1 MRKITLLLAAVVVAA
16 ATATLARAD
25 ASGPLELVDGTAV
38 LLDQGGGGNGGNTSS
53 TSNYT
58 NIFTPS
64 AYLDYHR
71 FGGEPSVVVDRFAGG
86 NDAAYSCGPLGVGYP
101 GFSYFFRSNDLGATW
116 RLPTHDP
123 IFGRA
128 VVEEQGGG
136 DCHVAVG
143 QTTHR
148 VFFVDL
154 SGPDETI
161 NVSDDGGQTFVS
173 APLGSGLSPGTI
185 DDRPW
190 LAVDELR
197 PDGTKKVYDSFIDY
211 TDIAN
216 PTLAVAISNEDG
228 TPGTYGDGPCNA
240 ATVNVPP
247 ASDATPT
254 ACPDPFDKMLQ
265 VAGPT
270 VVDLYRTHNVY
281 IPFIRGTSIIP
292 GLTAG
297 PPWSLWIARSSD
309 VGNTWTRSQVA
320 VLGDHNPSNIFPEM
334 TVDKG
339 GNLYFTWS
347 QSQGPIEDT
356 SGGSGFFGEQ
366 DVYYAF
372 STTLG
377 ATWSKPIDLTN
388 ESGDSAVFPWMVAG
402 DPGQVDLVYYRA
414 NTGLNSN
421 VAFVDA
427 NGNPCSDPNSE
438 CGGRPNTSVWN
449 VYFSQ
454 SQNALNTGPNF
465 KSVQITDHPNHLG
478 QICTLGLACSGDRSL
493 ADFISV
499 DVDHL
504 GAANVVWTDTNNS
517 TGDGRIKF
525 ARQIAGNSVFT
536 GQNISLQS
544 TWPIHDHSVTDPV
557 GDVTDAAGLPEGS
570 CAGMDVLKAATSRS
584 GDLLTLAL
592 TLNAPPSSTAAI
604 ACGAGATG
612 GLWGAEFWASGT
624 PNDNFYIAYKDNPP
638 DGAASA
644 EAGRLSGL
652 SPTLTSNEFKM
663 VELATATPCIAVT
676 PAPLG
681 APTACTISITAS
693 LTGLGIKPGAGL
705 YSVTGLSTYLFGSG
719 MAIPDTRVALGVS
732 NQADSTAALDQNG
745 TGTTP

>member
-1 MRKITLLLAAVVVAA
+1 MVR
-16 ATATLARAD
+16 
-25 ASGPLELVDGTAV
+25 
-38 LLDQGGGGNGGNTSS
+38 
-53 TSNYT
+53 
-58 NIFTPS
+58 
-64 AYLDYHR
+64 
-71 FGGEPSVVVDRFAGG
+71 
-86 NDAAYSCGPLGVGYP
+86 
-101 GFSYFFRSNDLGATW
+101 RS
-116 RLPTHDP
+116 
-123 IFGRA
+123 
-128 VVEEQGGG
+128 
-136 DCHVAVG
+136 
-143 QTTHR
+143 
-148 VFFVDL
+148 
-154 SGPDETI
+154 
-161 NVSDDGGQTFVS
+161 
-173 APLGSGLSPGTI
+173 I

-228 TPGTYGDGPCNA
+228 TPGTYADGPCNV
-240 ATVNVPP
+240 ATVNAPP

-254 ACPDPFDKMLQ
+254 PCPDPFDKMLQ

-270 VVDLYRTHNVY
+270 VVDVYRTHNVY
-281 IPFIRGTSIIP
+281 IPFIRGTSILP

-297 PPWSLWIARSSD
+297 PPWSLWVARSTD
-309 VGNTWTRSQVA
+309 GGNTWTRSQVA

-334 TVDKG
+334 TLDKG

-347 QSQGPIEDT
+347 QSQGPIEDV

-372 STTLG
+372 STNLG

-388 ESGDSAVFPWMVAG
+388 ETGDSAVFPWMVAG
-402 DPGQVDLVYYRA
+402 DPGQVDLVYYKA
-414 NTGLNSN
+414 NNGLNSN
-421 VAFVDA
+421 VDFVDA
-427 NGNPCSDPNSE
+427 NGNPCSNDSPAPPECTSQANPN
-438 CGGRPNTSVWN
+438 PSVWN
-449 VYFSQ
+449 VYFAQ

-517 TGDGRIKF
+517 HGDGRIKF
-525 ARQIAGNSVFT
+525 ARQIAGNSVFS

-544 TWPIHDHSVTDPV
+544 SWPIYDHSVTDPL
-557 GDVTDAAGLPEGS
+557 GDVTDAAGLPEGP
-570 CAGMDVLKAATSRS
+570 CPGMDVLKATTSRS
-584 GDLLTLAL
+584 GDLLTVAL
-592 TLNAPPSSTAAI
+592 TLNGPPTAGAAV

-624 PNDNFYIAYKDNPP
+624 PNDNFYIAYKDNPA
-638 DGAASA
+638 DGSSAA
-644 EAGRLSGL
+644 EAGRVSGI
-652 SPTLTSNEFKM
+652 SPTETSNEFKR
-663 VELATATPCIAVT
+663 VEAGTASACVPVATPPV
-676 PAPLG
+676 G
-681 APTACTISITAS
+681 APMACTISITAS
-693 LTGLGIKPGAGL
+693 LSGLGIKPGAGL

-719 MAIPDTRVALGVS
+719 TSIPDTRVALGVS

-745 TGTTP
+745 TGTTK